1 MNSDSTLGIS
11 VSLPQSLPTPEEP
24 TNFTSLYLGG
34 CISTS
39 PLDESAS
46 NSSTHCVG
54 NLRAPDLDD
63 LTETF
68 IENLPSAGDLAPILN
83 TALPLARD
91 LQTNVFFFPLPPIH
105 LFFFGLSGIIL
116 LFGLGGKA
124 RSRAYKLGIVVAA
137 VLGALATTTAFIM
150 CIGSLQAM
158 NALEL
163 LIGGDNTDASTDA
176 NLIADPVRI
185 DIGNGIRLHGAH
197 RLAHVQYALAA
208 FTMLFY
214 VLLGTMYAKR
224 KPDEPIVVMSAN
236 PMRWA
241 RR

>member
-1 MNSDSTLGIS
+1 M
-11 VSLPQSLPTPEEP
+11 
-24 TNFTSLYLGG
+24 
-34 CISTS
+34 
-39 PLDESAS
+39 
-46 NSSTHCVG
+46 
-54 NLRAPDLDD
+54 
-63 LTETF
+63 
-68 IENLPSAGDLAPILN
+68 
-83 TALPLARD
+83 
-91 LQTNVFFFPLPPIH
+91 
-105 LFFFGLSGIIL
+105 
-116 LFGLGGKA
+116 
-124 RSRAYKLGIVVAA
+124 
-137 VLGALATTTAFIM
+137 TTAFIM

-163 LIGGDNTDASTDA
+163 LIGGDNTDA